1 MKLQELSTK
10 QVQELKCDLF
20 YGDET
25 PRLFKH
31 LPNINAAEDIPYDV
45 LEKYYK
51 NSDFTA
57 DDFSYLSPEDGGILT
72 E

>member
-1 MKLQELSTK
+1 MKLQELSEK
-10 QVQELKCDLF
+10 QIQELKCDLF

-31 LPNINAAEDIPYDV
+31 LPDINVAEDIPYAV

-51 NSDFTA
+51 NCDFTA
-57 DDFSYLSPEDGGILT
+57 EDFPYLSPEDGGTLT